1 MGQLSV
7 RQWAIIGLSTGA
19 VVILALAGFSWNFAQ
34 ESLGASRFVNHTYAV
49 IGEVALLQ
57 SNLDRAESSQRGFM
71 LSGRQDFADERDQWL
86 AKVDAGTG
94 DVSRMTADNRQQQ
107 DRLAEF
113 RRIMMAR
120 FSVIRETEQVLS
132 ASPSPVDIMR
142 RLDEGNRLL
151 RSARGVLD
159 NVAEE
164 EQRLLRERT
173 QVENERTRTTG
184 ALFATL
190 IVTMLLMLPIAY
202 WRLRRDLLARQQAER
217 KIARAQRYEELHA
230 QALTLYNN
238 EPDHQVVIDGTLGV
252 LAGNPGFVC
261 SAFYAH
267 EEIGGMLRL
276 AASHAAPSDVQ
287 PLVRLGDGPLGL
299 AASAR
304 ELVEVRDI
312 GQSDGFRI
320 ETGLATL
327 APKSVVF
334 SPVIFQGHLSGV
346 LVLAAAG
353 PLDEDDRRFVE
364 RLCAQWGVALHNL
377 SQMAELAVLADQL
390 RARGEDI
397 QQKNAELSKANRMK
411 SEFLANMSHELRT
424 PLNAVIGFS
433 EILKD
438 GMVGDLTHEQTE
450 YITDIFTSGK
460 HLLSLINDIL
470 DLSKVESG
478 HSPLELEPVAPIQLS
493 GSGMSVMREKA
504 STQHVRLRAAC
515 EAEQGTLMVD
525 LRKAKQIV
533 YNLLANAVKFTPEG
547 GHVTLTVQRV
557 SAADVNVACAQRYAR
572 AFPPA
577 NTDAYAAYLAIS
589 VADTGIGISREDLQ
603 RLFQPFVQI
612 DSSLSRK
619 YAGTGLGLMMV
630 KRLAELHGGGLI
642 VTSEPEQGST
652 FTVWLPWREATAEQ
666 LRQASDPTGR
676 AVMAVNAP
684 SRSDAP
690 MVMVVEDDTRVASMI
705 VGYLEG
711 GGYRVEPARS
721 AEEGL
726 HLASQLH
733 PSVVVLDIILPG
745 IDGWDMLT
753 RLKEHDDTRTLPVVI
768 VSITDERRRGFAL
781 GASQVLT
788 KPVNPDELLA
798 AVASVG
804 LSTGIAQGARVLVV
818 DDDTKAVTLVSKHLE
833 VAGFEP
839 VGAFGG
845 AEALVLARDGSTAL
859 IILDLMMPVVSG
871 FDVVRALRA
880 DPATADIPIIVL
892 TAKLLTHEDRAT
904 LHGQVQQVL
913 EKAEFLPASLL
924 AEVRRAITHHQ
935 QFEENL

>member
-1 MGQLSV
+1 VLEVEEHG
-7 RQWAIIGLSTGA
+7 
-19 VVILALAGFSWNFAQ
+19 VVCS
-34 ESLGASRFVNHTYAV
+34 
-49 IGEVALLQ
+49 
-57 SNLDRAESSQRGFM
+57 
-71 LSGRQDFADERDQWL
+71 DERDGVLRLRFAHPLLQDVAERRLTPARRRAVAARLRQAPGRNVDVVQRAAWEE
-86 AKVDAGTG
+86 AGDDPDAGLLL
-94 DVSRMTADNRQQQ
+94 DAADSIMLTDPQGAA
-107 DRLAEF
+107 RLAE
-113 RRIMMAR
+113 RAMRCEP
-120 FSVIRETEQVLS
+120 SVRAALALS
-132 ASPSPVDIMR
+132 AA
-142 RLDEGNRLL
+142 
-151 RSARGVLD
+151 RSEAGD
-159 NVAEE
+159 
-164 EQRLLRERT
+164 
-173 QVENERTRTTG
+173 
-184 ALFATL
+184 
-190 IVTMLLMLPIAY
+190 P
-202 WRLRRDLLARQQAER
+202 DLARA
-217 KIARAQRYEELHA
+217 AQRYEELHA

-238 EPDHQVVIDGTLGV
+238 EPDRQVVIDGTLKV

-276 AASHAAPSDVQ
+276 AATHAAPGDVQ

-299 AASAR
+299 AGR
-304 ELVEVRDI
+304 TKELVEVTDI
-312 GQSDGFRI
+312 GQVGGFRI
-320 ETGLATL
+320 ETGLAAL
-327 APKSVVF
+327 APAAVVF
-334 SPVIFQGHLSGV
+334 SPVVFQGHLSGV
-346 LVLAAAG
+346 LVLATSG
-353 PLDEDDRRFVE
+353 RLDQDDRRFVE

-438 GMVGDLTHEQTE
+438 GMVGDLTAEQTE
-450 YITDIFTSGK
+450 YINDIFTSGK

-504 STQHVRLRAAC
+504 STQHVRLRAVC
-515 EAEQGTLMVD
+515 DPEQGTLMLD

-547 GHVTLTVQRV
+547 GHVTLTLQRV
-557 SAADVNVACAQRYAR
+557 GAADVKDACAQRYAR

-577 NTDAYAAYLAIS
+577 NTDAYSAYLAIS
-589 VADTGIGISREDLQ
+589 VADTGIGIAREDLQ
-603 RLFQPFVQI
+603 RLFQPFMQI

-630 KRLAELHGGGLI
+630 KRLAELHGGGLL

-652 FTVWLPWREATAEQ
+652 FTVWLPWRDATAEQ
-666 LRQASDPTGR
+666 IRQASDPTSR
-676 AVMAVNAP
+676 AVMAPAAP
-684 SRSDAP
+684 QRTDAP
-690 MVMVVEDDTRVASMI
+690 LVLVVEDDTRVASMI
-705 VGYLEG
+705 VGHLEG
-711 GGYRVEPARS
+711 GGYRVELARS

-745 IDGWDMLT
+745 IDGWDMLM
-753 RLKEHDDTRTLPVVI
+753 RLKEHEDTRSLPVVI
-768 VSITDERRRGFAL
+768 VSVTDERRRGFAL

-788 KPVNPDELLA
+788 KPVEPDELLA

-804 LSTGIAQGARVLVV
+804 ANLGIPQGARVLVV

-833 VAGFEP
+833 AAGFEP

-845 AEALVLARDGSTAL
+845 AEALVLARDRSTAL
-859 IILDLMMPVVSG
+859 IILDLMMPVMSG

-880 DPATADIPIIVL
+880 DPVTADIPVIVL

-924 AEVRRAITHHQ
+924 AEVRRALTHRQ
-935 QFEENL
+935 LEENA